1 MDTINKRIEAVRKSL
16 DLSMDKF
23 GSKIGITRSSVNN
36 LEKGANNP
44 AERTIRLICMEF
56 NVNENWLRT
65 GEGQMF
71 NELSREEEI
80 AEYLG
85 DLIAG
90 DGEEVDFQKRFIRA
104 LSKLSVD
111 EWKLIKKIA
120 KELTD
125 DE

>member
-23 GSKIGITRSSVNN
+23 GSKIGITRSQINN